1 MIVYFIYIIIAL
13 IILFVMYIWFKAVN
27 RGIQAKSKN
36 KSADKETEKN
46 KKK

>member
-1 MIVYFIYIIIAL
+1 MFIG
-13 IILFVMYIWFKAVN
+13 FKAVN

-36 KSADKETEKN
+36 KSIDEKR